1 MARKTSAERQAAYRR
16 SREEAG
22 ENGERRLNTW
32 VTTTA
37 FLGLARL
44 ARHHGTT
51 SRAILEKL
59 IGAADDEIFAQIA
72 DNPAAFDAYLAG
84 STTPRRSRKSPAASS

>member
-1 MARKTSAERQAAYRR
+1 MPGKTAAERQAAYRR
-16 SREEAG
+16 SRSEAG

-32 VTTTA
+32 VTTGA
-37 FLGLARL
+37 FLALARL
-44 ARHHGTT
+44 AHHHGTT
-51 SRAILEKL
+51 NRAILEKL
-59 IGAADDEIFAQIA
+59 IGAADDEMFAKIA